1 MTRFTMYSPEPTG
14 LQHMKRDLGRVSAV
28 GGLLSGLYE
37 LAFVAKTSRGV
48 FVSALVIVLCTLLVL
63 FEFQEIIGKHAPAR
77 VTQRVADFVEDL
89 SLYSTMRRA
98 AVTFLA
104 ALFLATREDGFSNLW
119 IGFVVVLLVAQ
130 TLSLVFASELVGA
143 SVRVAQGYRPVR
155 RSRDWAGGDLLDA
168 YVDDDDDDGG
178 AEETKGDAK
187 NVRFEDTGLDLRPTD
202 GAPRPADDEKTTPSK
217 DQLNIDAP
225 LVTA

>member
-1 MTRFTMYSPEPTG
+1 MRRFTMYSPEPMG
-14 LQHMKRDLGRVSAV
+14 VQHMKRDLGRVSAV

-48 FVSALVIVLCTLLVL
+48 FVSALVIVLSTLLVL

-77 VTQRVADFVEDL
+77 VTQRVANFVEDL
-89 SLYSTMRRA
+89 SLYLTMRRA
-98 AVTFLA
+98 VVTFLA

-130 TLSLVFASELVGA
+130 TVSLVLASELVGE
-143 SVRVAQGYRPVR
+143 SVRTAQGYRPVR
-155 RSRDWAGGDLLDA
+155 RSRDWEGGDLLDT
-168 YVDDDDDDGG
+168 YVDDDDDGG

-187 NVRFEDTGLDLRPTD
+187 NVRFEDTELDLRPTD

-217 DQLNIDAP
+217 DQLNVDASV
-225 LVTA
+225 VTV